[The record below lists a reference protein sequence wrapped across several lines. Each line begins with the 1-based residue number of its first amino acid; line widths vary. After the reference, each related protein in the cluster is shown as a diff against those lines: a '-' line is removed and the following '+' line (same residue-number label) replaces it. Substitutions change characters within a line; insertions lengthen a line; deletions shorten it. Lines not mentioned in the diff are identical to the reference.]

1 MRVSARAGLALFPD
15 NGRDAETLFK
25 HAEIALK
32 KAKSQGERYLYYA
45 PQMNA
50 ALAAKLKLR
59 SELQQALETQQFK
72 VFYQP
77 RVDLLSGRIVSAE
90 ALIRWQ
96 HPQRGMV
103 PPDHFIPLAEETG
116 LIVPIGAW
124 VIDAVCAQQSAWLG
138 RQVAIVPV
146 AVNLSAVQFEKG
158 LVLDAIRNAIAQ
170 HELAPYYI
178 EFELTES
185 IVMSDPEE
193 AARNLHALKQLKV
206 KLALDDFGNGYSSLA
221 YLKRFPFDFLK
232 IDRAF
237 ITDITKSPKDAM
249 IATAVIAM
257 GHSLNLRVVA
267 EGVET
272 EEQLDYLR
280 RHRCDEIQGYYF
292 SRPVPAAEFE
302 AMLQDEKRLAPAPGA
317 SVLPAAPSAPENGA
331 HTVLPAKLA

>member
-1 MRVSARAGLALFPD
+1 MRVSARAGLALLPD

-59 SELQQALETQQFK
+59 SELQQALETQQFE

-77 RVDLLSGRIVSAE
+77 RVDLQSGRIVSAE

-124 VIDAVCAQQSAWLG
+124 VIDAVCAQQNAWLG

-146 AVNLSAVQFEKG
+146 AVNLSAVQFKKG
-158 LVLDAIRNAIAQ
+158 LVLETIRDAIAQ
-170 HELAPYYI
+170 HELAPSYI

-193 AARNLHALKQLKV
+193 AARNLHALKQLQV
-206 KLALDDFGNGYSSLA
+206 KLALDDFGTGYSSLA

-237 ITDITKSPKDAM
+237 ITDITRSPKDAM

-302 AMLQDEKRLAPAPGA
+302 AMLQAEKRLAPAPDA
-317 SVLPAAPSAPENGA
+317 QVLIAATATPAEGA
-331 HTVLPAKLA
+331 HTALPTNIA